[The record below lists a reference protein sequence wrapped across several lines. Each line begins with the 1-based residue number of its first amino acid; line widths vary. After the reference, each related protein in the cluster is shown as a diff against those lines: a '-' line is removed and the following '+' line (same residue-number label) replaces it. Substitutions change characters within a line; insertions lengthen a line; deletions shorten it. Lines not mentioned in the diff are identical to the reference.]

1 MTQEPICD
9 QPARAQK
16 EKVTLHL
23 TPVSG
28 LALHREGRSSQ
39 KDEPYSPQRQ
49 TSSSKENLYWSL
61 CQGEVGVEEGI
72 YFYNSL
78 LLKRKD
84 PRENTLG
91 AEGRWGHWIDSS
103 GRMLMGVGLNYS
115 IQ

>member
-1 MTQEPICD
+1 M
-9 QPARAQK
+9 
-16 EKVTLHL
+16 
-23 TPVSG
+23 
-28 LALHREGRSSQ
+28 
-39 KDEPYSPQRQ
+39 
-49 TSSSKENLYWSL
+49 
-61 CQGEVGVEEGI
+61 GVEEGI

-78 LLKRKD
+78 LLKKKD